1 MQICRLRD
9 LSTNLPKIGQTPTE
23 QALTLAV
30 DGELDGKTVADASGK
45 VEGAGTYRGNNQRNL
60 GPKTPESSF
69 KVSHQPFTRQHHR
82 AYQMSAV
89 CVRIYRPQDS
99 E

>member
-1 MQICRLRD
+1 MKLIGWQNGRCGGVWRGVAIKRGRD
-9 LSTNLPKIGQTPTE
+9 RGLPRKQPTE
-23 QALTLAV
+23 GQM
-30 DGELDGKTVADASGK
+30 
-45 VEGAGTYRGNNQRNL
+45 
-60 GPKTPESSF
+60 TPESSF

-82 AYQMSAV
+82 AYKMSAV